1 MKGQPVNFW
10 LEGILQIM
18 GSVLPSSLNWIAF
31 LDKEYLNV
39 FWCLV
44 LLRAYNKEGRKK
56 HSKLNVVFSS
66 LVGIHF
72 RNQDEK
78 HLQRSSGPGPFENA
92 PQHSKRGDW
101 RASLPEVFWTWGVLP
116 LTPAFSFI
124 CPFTHSF
131 ILYSVSLL
139 CWALMEQAG
148 WRWVGHRC
156 CPWRTSSLLEVSVLW
171 AAKLWSLHLVV
182 FPTFFNLS
190 LNLVVRSSWSEPQ
203 SAPGLVFADCIELLH
218 LWLQRI

>member
-78 HLQRSSGPGPFENA
+78 HLQRSSGPAPFENA
-92 PQHSKRGDW
+92 PQHSKRWLEGIPPRGVLNLGSSSTDTCFFLHL
-101 RASLPEVFWTWGVLP
+101 SLHTFLHPWLSVSSVLSSHGAGRVKVSRTQVLP
-116 LTPAFSFI
+116 LENQQSSGGV
-124 CPFTHSF
+124 CP
-131 ILYSVSLL
+131 
-139 CWALMEQAG
+139 
-148 WRWVGHRC
+148 VG
-156 CPWRTSSLLEVSVLW
+156 S
-171 AAKLWSLHLVV
+171 
-182 FPTFFNLS
+182 
-190 LNLVVRSSWSEPQ
+190 
-203 SAPGLVFADCIELLH
+203 
-218 LWLQRI
+218 